1 MCIVLLNIILI
12 ILLIIFLINE
22 FLFPMP
28 FHRLTKYR
36 VVKSTERYAYGRN
49 KEHIGNIIHYIV
61 QRKLLLFYFEFD
73 ITSCQRKDGELDYF
87 NKQKDYN
94 QFEKLENAISFIK
107 DFKQMKEQEYED
119 RKIKFKNKDIVIYKD

>member
-1 MCIVLLNIILI
+1 
-12 ILLIIFLINE
+12 
-22 FLFPMP
+22 MP

-49 KEHIGNIIHYIV
+49 KEHIGISTRYII
-61 QRKLLLFYFEFD
+61 QRKFFLFYYEFD
-73 ITSCQRKDGELDYF
+73 IMACQRKDGELDYF

-94 QFEKLENAISFIK
+94 SFEELENAIEFIK
-107 DFKQMKEQEYED
+107 DWKQMKEQKYKD